1 MIRGSIYEENV
12 QVKRY
17 ALEKRGKKTTLDIGE
32 KRD

>member
-17 ALEKRGKKTTLDIGE
+17 ALEKGEKKATLDIGE

>member
-17 ALEKRGKKTTLDIGE
+17 ALEKGEKTTLDIGE